1 MRKFVVAGN
10 WKMNG
15 SAQQS
20 QELLK
25 GLAEAITPDM
35 LASCD
40 VFVCPPSV
48 YLESLGNLLGQK
60 ATGQSAGIKL
70 GAQDLSLHEDGAFT
84 GQVSARMLQDVGCTH
99 VLVGHSERRQ
109 FCHEDS
115 QVVAAKVEVAIAAG
129 LKPVI
134 CIGETQ
140 EQHDANKT
148 EAVVK
153 EQLNAVLERCSVEE
167 LQHAII
173 AYEPVWAIGTG
184 LTATPEQA
192 QAVHKLIREIL
203 AQKSESLAEKT
214 AILYGGSVKANN
226 AAELF
231 AMPDIDGGLIGGA
244 SLNLAEFVQICAA
257 AVRIAR

>member
-1 MRKFVVAGN
+1 VRKFVVAGN

-15 SAQQS
+15 NAQQS

-35 LASCD
+35 LASCE

-48 YLESLGNLLGQK
+48 YLQSLGGMLEQQSRAQTLGIQ
-60 ATGQSAGIKL
+60 L
-70 GAQDLSLHEDGAFT
+70 GAQDLSLHQNGAFT
-84 GQVSARMLQDVGCTH
+84 GQVSASMLQDVGCSY

-115 QVVAAKVEVAIAAG
+115 QVVAAKVEVAISAG

-140 EQHDANKT
+140 EQRDANKA
-148 EAVVK
+148 ELIIK
-153 EQLNAVLERCSVEE
+153 EQLGAVLDRCSVADLES
-167 LQHAII
+167 AII

-184 LTATPEQA
+184 LTATPDQA
-192 QAVHKLIREIL
+192 QAVHKLIRQIL
-203 AQKSESLAEKT
+203 AQKSEPLAEQT
-214 AILYGGSVKANN
+214 AILYGGSVKASN

-244 SLNLAEFVQICAA
+244 SLNLAEFVQICAT

>member
-1 MRKFVVAGN
+1 MRKLVVAGN

-25 GLAEAITPDM
+25 GLTEDIKPGM
-35 LASCD
+35 LANCD
-40 VFVCPPSV
+40 VLVCPPFV
-48 YLESLGNLLGQK
+48 YLESLAGLLGN
-60 ATGQSAGIKL
+60 QSAGINL
-70 GAQDLSLHEDGAFT
+70 GAQDLSLHQNGAFT
-84 GQVSARMLQDVGCTH
+84 GQISAQMLQDTGCTY

-115 QVVAAKVEVAIAAG
+115 QVVAAKAEVAIAAG
-129 LKPVI
+129 LNPII

-140 EQHDANKT
+140 EQRDANKT

-153 EQLNAVLERCSVEE
+153 EQLSAVLERCSVEE
-167 LQHAII
+167 LQGSII

-192 QAVHKLIREIL
+192 QAVHKLIRDIL
-203 AQKSESLAEKT
+203 AKKSETLAEET
-214 AILYGGSVKANN
+214 AILYGGSVKGSN
-226 AAELF
+226 APELF